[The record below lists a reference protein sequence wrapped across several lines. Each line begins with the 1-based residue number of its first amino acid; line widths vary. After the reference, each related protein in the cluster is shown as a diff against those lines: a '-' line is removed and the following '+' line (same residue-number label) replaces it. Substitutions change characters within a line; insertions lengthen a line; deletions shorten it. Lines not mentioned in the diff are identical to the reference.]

1 MESAA
6 NSNHVDLSKQEE
18 GNKLTGD
25 ISREQE
31 KVVQIE
37 KAELNAEH
45 PASEPT
51 TPEGTEY
58 PTGPKLNLIT
68 LALCLGV
75 FLIAL
80 DPRLTYIILLPADN
94 CIIATAIPKITDKF
108 HSLDDVGWYGSAYL
122 LTSASLQL
130 LFGRFYTFF
139 NVKWVYLIAIGVF
152 ELGSL
157 ICGVANSSL
166 TLIMGRAVAGIGSA
180 GVFSGSLIIIS
191 HAIALE
197 KRPLYN
203 GFITSMF
210 GISSVAGP
218 LLGGVFT
225 DKVTWRWC
233 FYINL
238 PIGAVTVLVIAIFF
252 PAPNLGNTEST
263 WAESIKKFDP
273 MGTAVF
279 LPAIVCLLLALQW
292 GGTIYAWN
300 SWRII
305 VLFCFFG
312 VLTLLFLFIQYTQQD
327 NATVPSRIFF
337 RRTVWSAAFY
347 SFCVGSAFLSSV
359 YYLPIWFQAVKD
371 ASPVS
376 SGIMNLPMLISVVVA
391 SLLSGIIVTHVGY
404 YTPFMIVGTTL
415 LAIGSGLMSMF
426 HPDTSKAVWIGY
438 QIVAGAGAGAGM
450 QQSMIAVQVVLEF
463 VDIPIGTAII
473 VFSQTLGGALFVS
486 IGNNVFRNKLLAYLA
501 KYAPTVD
508 PALILKTGATG
519 LRAVVNK
526 ADLPGVLHAYNDA
539 LTQTFIVGAA
549 VASLSIIGALWVEWK
564 SVKGKNVATG
574 GAA

>member
-1 MESAA
+1 MELTA
-6 NSNHVDLSKQEE
+6 NSSLVNLPEQEE
-18 GNKLTGD
+18 RNKLPGHV
-25 ISREQE
+25 SCEQD
-31 KVVQIE
+31 KVAQTA
-37 KAELNAEH
+37 KAELNAEQ
-45 PASEPT
+45 PAGEPT
-51 TPEGTEY
+51 TPEGTEHRK
-58 PTGPKLNLIT
+58 GPQLALIT

-80 DPRLTYIILLPADN
+80 DN
-94 CIIATAIPKITDKF
+94 CIIATAIPKITDQF

-139 NVKWVYLIAIGVF
+139 NVKWIYLIAIGVF

-166 TLIMGRAVAGIGSA
+166 TLIMGRAAAGIGSA

-203 GFITSMF
+203 GFISSMF

-218 LLGGVFT
+218 LLGGLFT

-238 PIGAVTVLVIAIFF
+238 PIGAVTVLVIAMFF
-252 PAPNLGNTEST
+252 PAPNLGNKKST
-263 WAESIKKFDP
+263 WAERIKKFDP
-273 MGTAVF
+273 MGTALF

-305 VLFCFFG
+305 LLFCFFA
-312 VLTLLFLFIQYTQQD
+312 VLILLFLFVQYTQQD
-327 NATVPSRIFF
+327 FATVPSRIFF

-347 SFCVGSAFLSSV
+347 SFCIGSAFLSSV
-359 YYLPIWFQAVKD
+359 YYLPLWFQGVKD

-376 SGIMNLPMLISVVVA
+376 SGIMNLPMLISVVVT
-391 SLLSGIIVTHVGY
+391 SLLSGIIITQVGY
-404 YTPFMIVGTTL
+404 YTPFMILGTVL
-415 LAIGSGLMSMF
+415 LSIGSGLMSMF
-426 HPDTSKAVWIGY
+426 QPDTSKAVWIGY
-438 QIVAGAGAGAGM
+438 QIIAGAGAGAGM

-463 VDIPIGTAII
+463 DDIPTGTAII
-473 VFSQTLGGALFVS
+473 VFAQTLDGALFVS
-486 IGNNVFRNKLLAYLA
+486 IGNNVFRNKLVEYLA
-501 KYAPTVD
+501 KYIPTVD

-519 LRAVVNK
+519 LHSVVNK
-526 ADLPGVLHAYNDA
+526 ADLPGVIHAYNDA

-549 VASLSIIGALWVEWK
+549 AASVSIIGALWVEWK
-564 SVKGKNVATG
+564 SVKGKNIAAG